1 MHIRDDVNPVVQ
13 PQRRIPYHMRK
24 AVSKELKKLI
34 EQDII
39 EKVVDQLTPWV
50 SPIVC
55 IPKKDGGTRI
65 CVDMREANSAIKR
78 ERQLC
83 QL

>member
-1 MHIRDDVNPVVQ
+1 MNTVIQ
-13 PQRRIPYHMRK
+13 PQRGIPYDIRK

-39 EKVVDQLTPWV
+39 EKVVDHPTHWV

-55 IPKKDGGTRI
+55 IPKKDGEHVYVWTCTKQTR
-65 CVDMREANSAIKR
+65 
-78 ERQLC
+78 Q
-83 QL
+83 